1 MIYTPQAILGV
12 YDFLPSDE
20 YSRSYLKKWTGSSK
34 FYNGSEWGSRFWS
47 QLWGGGGGGG
57 GVKGNQQ
64 SDALVYEKHQYL
76 NKIQKCSL
84 NVVHM
89 FMAFQWRMYEVV
101 V

>member
-1 MIYTPQAILGV
+1 MAVNEGQ
-12 YDFLPSDE
+12 DFEASFE
-20 YSRSYLKKWTGSSK
+20 VVVVV
-34 FYNGSEWGSRFWS
+34 
-47 QLWGGGGGGG
+47 GGG

-89 FMAFQWRMYEVV
+89 FMAFQ
-101 V
+101 